1 MAFNKYEQD
10 TVETAR
16 RRTALAVFLV
26 CIPCPR
32 YPLVTSSD
40 KSPYL
45 WASGPFFFF
54 FIEEQRL
61 EQDDL
66 RSLQASHPR
75 T

>member
-40 KSPYL
+40 KPPYL
-45 WASGPFFFF
+45 WASGSLS
-54 FIEEQRL
+54 EEQRL

>member
-10 TVETAR
+10 IVETAR

-26 CIPCPR
+26 PATHW
-32 YPLVTSSD
+32 LVTSSD

-45 WASGPFFFF
+45 WASGSLS
-54 FIEEQRL
+54 EEQWL

-66 RSLQASHPR
+66 GSLQASHPK